1 MCGIFGAIGNANPGT
16 IRALA
21 LINRERGMDSL
32 GFFDSK
38 GHVKRAGDPL
48 DLLAE
53 PEFQEFHR
61 PRLLQV
67 VVYRGAHAHGNSRR
81 GHRLQCAPLPLW
93 PIHRH
98 AQWGGVDSE
107 GPQVSSGFA
116 ISD

>member
-1 MCGIFGAIGNANPGT
+1 
-16 IRALA
+16 
-21 LINRERGMDSL
+21 MDSL

-53 PEFQEFHR
+53 PEFQEFIDRACYKSWFIAGHTR
-61 PRLLQV
+61 AATH
-67 VVYRGAHAHGNSRR
+67 GAVTNCNAP
-81 GHRLQCAPLPLW
+81 PLPLW

-107 GPQVSSGFA
+107 GPQVSSGFRN
-116 ISD
+116 I